1 MTEFLLWGA
10 AGSPYFRSVLMA
22 LEEKAQPYR
31 VRLVGIGET
40 KGAEH
45 LARHPF
51 GRLPVCDH
59 GDFRLYETQAILRY
73 VDQVCLGAALHP
85 DGARAQAR
93 MDQLMG
99 IVDWYVFPQVSVPIS
114 AERIFAQRFWNRP
127 TDEARVAAAV
137 PQARVCINEIARLMG
152 AAPYLTGDKVSLA
165 DLMLAPHLAYFAA
178 TPEGAM
184 LGEAGL
190 GGWLERM
197 RARPSFA
204 ATEPDRVAQ
213 AA

>member
-1 MTEFLLWGA
+1 MTEFVLWGA
-10 AGSPYFRSVLMA
+10 AGSPYFRSALMA
-22 LEEKAQPYR
+22 LEEKQQAYR
-31 VRLVGIGET
+31 TRLLAVGDI

-51 GRLPVCDH
+51 GRLPVCDN

-73 VDQVCLGAALHP
+73 IDAVAPTPSLTPAD
-85 DGARAQAR
+85 ARPQAR

-99 IVDWYVFPQVSVPIS
+99 IVDWYVFPQISIPIS
-114 AERIFAQRFWNRP
+114 AERFFAQRFWNRA
-127 TDEARVAAAV
+127 TDETRVAAAV
-137 PQARVCINEIARLMG
+137 PQARVCLNEIARLMG
-152 AAPYLTGDKVSLA
+152 SAPYLTGETLSLA
-165 DLMLAPHLAYFAA
+165 DLMLAPHMAYFAA

-184 LGEAGL
+184 LGETAL